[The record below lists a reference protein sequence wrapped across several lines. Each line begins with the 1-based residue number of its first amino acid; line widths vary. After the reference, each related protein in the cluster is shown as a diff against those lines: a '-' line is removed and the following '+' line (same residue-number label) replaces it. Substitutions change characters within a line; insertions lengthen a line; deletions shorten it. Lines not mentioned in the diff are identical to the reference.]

1 MEGLVSSIAEV
12 TDDAASLLGEPLHAA
27 SGGSPFS
34 ALRLLQEANARALVR
49 VENNRW
55 GVVDPV
61 ALRALFQRAQT
72 AAGRLSDLG
81 REPLGLL
88 MALAMMDEPLSMR
101 QLIATCGSDEM
112 RVGHD
117 VAELE
122 RRGLVLRHG
131 DEWRVA
137 HATIGDDVRAVV
149 AGEQAATVARR
160 LGEFLLVQAD
170 DVSTLRRAVVL
181 LLAGGERTMALGAA
195 RRWFLEHRGIRL
207 PPDAFV
213 DVLLRGVD
221 DPQFRAHL
229 LAPRQ
234 DGTRRPA
241 GRRGRRRHA
250 GPRRGSCRA
259 HHAG

>member
-1 MEGLVSSIAEV
+1 MLFRS
-12 TDDAASLLGEPLHAA
+12 
-27 SGGSPFS
+27 
-34 ALRLLQEANARALVR
+34 
-49 VENNRW
+49 

-229 LAPRQ
+229 L
-234 DGTRRPA
+234 RRL
-241 GRRGRRRHA
+241 RRGKTVRVALLAAAAVVGTLGLAA
-250 GPRRGSCRA
+250 GAVALTMPAELEIGRA
-259 HHAG
+259 HV